1 MSHHGLLNEKYRPLT
16 LDKFVGNENLKKT
29 IQQFLDQN
37 DIVNMLL
44 YGGAGTGK
52 STLAKLIVHNLDCD
66 SLLIN
71 ASDERGIETIRDK
84 VQGFASVASFKPLK
98 VVILDEADFLTIQAQ
113 ASLRNIIETFSRTT
127 RFIMTCNFVERIID
141 PLQSR
146 CQVLKIVPPTKK
158 DVAKHLH
165 WICNEESIT
174 HELND
179 LVPLVNQYYPDLRKC
194 INTIQL
200 STVDGGANDLYL
212 NLDQSILVSSNYID
226 KVIAALAEGSK
237 HNKIDCYNDIR
248 QIIADANVD
257 DFDELF
263 RALYER
269 ASEYL
274 PNKEGT
280 AAILI
285 NEHQYKANFR
295 IDKEINIAS
304 LLQQI
309 LNNK

>member
-1 MSHHGLLNEKYRPLT
+1 MDNSLLNEKYRPLT

-29 IQQFLDQN
+29 IQQFLNQN

-146 CQVLKIVPPTKK
+146 CQVLKIVPPSKK
-158 DVAKHLH
+158 DVAKHLAG
-165 WICNEESIT
+165 ILDKESIKF
-174 HELND
+174 EIND

-200 STVDGGANDLYL
+200 STQDNVLK
-212 NLDQSILVSSNYID
+212 LDQSLLVSSNYID

-237 HNKIDCYNDIR
+237 HNKIDCYQDIR
-248 QIIADANVD
+248 QILINSNSD
-257 DFDELF
+257 DFEELF
-263 RALYER
+263 KALYER
-269 ASEYL
+269 ASEYA
-274 PNKEGT
+274 PNREGT
-280 AAILI
+280 IAILI

-295 IDKEINIAS
+295 IDKEINVSSLIAH
-304 LLQQI
+304 I
-309 LNNK
+309 LELKI